1 MIERWEKD
9 RFATLVRRGEIRGV
23 ISLDTWPPEVYRMVP
38 AGQISLYKLCPSTYL
53 AYESFPML
61 EGKRECG

>member
-9 RFATLVRRGEIRGV
+9 KFATLVRRGEIRGV
-23 ISLDTWPPEVYRMVP
+23 ISLDTLPPEVCRMVP
-38 AGQISLYKLCPSTYL
+38 AGQVSLHELYPSTYL

-61 EGKRECG
+61 EGKQECG